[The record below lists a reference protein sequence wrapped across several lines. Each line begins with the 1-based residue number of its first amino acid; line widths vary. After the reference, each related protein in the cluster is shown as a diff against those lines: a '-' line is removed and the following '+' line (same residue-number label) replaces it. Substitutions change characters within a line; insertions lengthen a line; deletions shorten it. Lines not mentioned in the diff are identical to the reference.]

1 MDLRTQGIV
10 ERRGGSGDPRR
21 VDCRP
26 SRSVVQSLRVRSL
39 LTWNGDGH
47 SAVVVEFPWVG
58 PLHDCSSHWRTH
70 HSGTADRDRPSQGRR
85 VLVPTSIGGNTN
97 PRRCASIA
105 SLGAP
110 TRMAEAELD
119 ALPDAEEP
127 QPDTAQ
133 LSGPDQPNGE
143 LPQQGTCKTAVGRS
157 RAHHMSVFRDLA
169 SALPDLLFLSGDK
182 RQGRRR
188 SPRTKPG
195 RAGGPTAWLGGR
207 AAAAATGLFTDVI
220 VVSRRRETTHQVPA
234 GTEDIIADV
243 ASGPTLTARGQ
254 GTATASRALQR
265 GLRMHSTTPTHGGR
279 PCCLP
284 PLRWGTVASLTAT
297 RSLTA
302 TGTDHRCDDPYDLA
316 DRHMTDPPVFASEK
330 FKTDWK

>member
-1 MDLRTQGIV
+1 
-10 ERRGGSGDPRR
+10 
-21 VDCRP
+21 
-26 SRSVVQSLRVRSL
+26 
-39 LTWNGDGH
+39 
-47 SAVVVEFPWVG
+47 
-58 PLHDCSSHWRTH
+58 
-70 HSGTADRDRPSQGRR
+70 
-85 VLVPTSIGGNTN
+85 
-97 PRRCASIA
+97 
-105 SLGAP
+105 
-110 TRMAEAELD
+110 
-119 ALPDAEEP
+119 
-127 QPDTAQ
+127 
-133 LSGPDQPNGE
+133 
-143 LPQQGTCKTAVGRS
+143 
-157 RAHHMSVFRDLA
+157 MSVFRDLA

-330 FKTDWK
+330 FKTDWAEYRLQALRSRRAGLRRCYQRPLRRRSRCASDEGQRATTGRADLRCVGTAASDIHCSGEGTLAGLMPGRLGSADPRHR

>member
-1 MDLRTQGIV
+1 M
-10 ERRGGSGDPRR
+10 
-21 VDCRP
+21 
-26 SRSVVQSLRVRSL
+26 
-39 LTWNGDGH
+39 
-47 SAVVVEFPWVG
+47 
-58 PLHDCSSHWRTH
+58 
-70 HSGTADRDRPSQGRR
+70 
-85 VLVPTSIGGNTN
+85 PTSIGGNTN

-143 LPQQGTCKTAVGRS
+143 LPQLGTCKTAVGRS

-195 RAGGPTAWLGGR
+195 RAGGATARLGDR

-220 VVSRRRETTHQVPA
+220 VVSRRREAKHQVPV
-234 GTEDIIADV
+234 GTEVIIADV
-243 ASGPTLTARGQ
+243 ANGRKATASGQ
-254 GTATASRALQR
+254 GTATASGTLRR
-265 GLRMHSTTPTHGGR
+265 GLSMQYTTPPQRWR

-316 DRHMTDPPVFASEK
+316 DRQKTDPPVFASEK
-330 FKTDWK
+330 FQTDWK